1 MSRFQELKEKGWVNL
16 SSEER
21 SEYQDLKQGSME
33 DTGYKGSTPV
43 ADVSEKEI
51 TISEKKLR
59 EMIASEVET
68 LKAENLVL
76 KQKQTDLYNEV
87 GMGEW
92 REEGEVKK
100 GDCYSWLR
108 LYRETEDE
116 EYGGVIYWGLYKII
130 RDDRGNIKDQL
141 YKIKCLYDDGKI
153 KEYIIPILTLG
164 QLSSREKV
172 KIIKQDKKRLVKTHG
187 KVRKSVKDK
196 EGYTRSVNIVDGGV
210 EEGEGGDWTELR
222 EVREQNIVTIER
234 QTGQTYKMED
244 KYLNS

>member
-1 MSRFQELKEKGWVNL
+1 MLRFQELKEKGWVNL

-76 KQKQTDLYNEV
+76 KQKQKELHNEM

-92 REEGEVKK
+92 NEEQQLK
-100 GDCYSWLR
+100 DRTHHSWLK
-108 LYRETEDE
+108 LYREDADQEH
-116 EYGGVIYWGLYKII
+116 GLVVYWGLHKIV
-130 RDDRGNIKDQL
+130 RDDRGYIKDQL
-141 YKIKCLYDDGKI
+141 YKIKCLYPDGDE
-153 KEYIIPILTLG
+153 KEYIIPLLVLA
-164 QLSSREKV
+164 QMSDREKV
-172 KIIKQDKKRLVKTHG
+172 KIIKQEKTKLVKVHG
-187 KVRKSVKDK
+187 KVRKSAKDK